1 MFRALLALTM
11 LLVVLTGA
19 GCMGGDGPSEEEFA
33 TQVRESRD
41 RTDAA
46 LEHVT
51 RAQSY
56 DDLLDRIYLA
66 GDAARSASEDLE
78 ETGAPSALEEDAE
91 QLTRAL
97 RDLGDELS
105 ATADALN
112 DEQFEGS
119 TVEGLEFENW
129 NKVQTALGDLRKQ
142 GVQVPPLARH

>member
-1 MFRALLALTM
+1 MLRAVLALTV
-11 LLVVLTGA
+11 LLVALTGA
-19 GCMGGDGPSEEEFA
+19 GCMGGGGTSQEEFA
-33 TQVRESRD
+33 EQVRESRD

-51 RAQSY
+51 RAQTY

-66 GDAARSASEDLE
+66 GDAARSASEELAD
-78 ETGAPSALEEDAE
+78 TGAPSELEEDAD
-91 QLTRAL
+91 QLTQAL

-105 ATADALN
+105 ATADALD

-119 TVEGLEFENW
+119 TIQGLEFENW